1 MDRFLLDKLIE
12 WKNCEVRKPVIL
24 SGGRRVGKTHLVKD
38 VFSKTF
44 LKCAYIDC
52 RYDQALL
59 DKGVSEQVRFESL
72 IEEHVGVGFEPEK
85 DLLIIDNVPDF
96 TSLASACQALS
107 FSFVVLIG
115 SGGNSRFDVEFE
127 PCELITLRPLSFSE
141 FIDACRVSKETLT
154 HQQQTEYLS
163 YYIAVGG
170 LPEAVNAWL
179 SSNDC
184 DVRAERVIDAH
195 KMIVDRIEDD
205 GYWIDTELLLSL
217 IGNKYDS
224 DEVISE
230 IEEMTKSLVLNRA
243 RRSQSKVKGSDAEFT
258 EWHLSYDIG
267 LLNFYVPHTLS
278 INALRICVLN
288 FVVQELLAYGV
299 SDIYLEPSERNS
311 CKAVA
316 TRTDGEK
323 VKLKPIVNSI
333 GLSDVMLNVQT
344 ALSERSRQISLYE
357 IELVLM

>member
-1 MDRFLLDKLIE
+1 MDRFLLNKLIE

-44 LKCAYIDC
+44 PKCAYIDC
-52 RYDQALL
+52 RTDQALL
-59 DKGVSEQVRFESL
+59 GKGVSEQVRFESL

-85 DLLIIDNVPDF
+85 DLLIIDNVADF

-195 KMIVDRIEDD
+195 KMIVDNIEDD

-224 DEVISE
+224 DEVIAE

-243 RRSQSKVKGSDAEFT
+243 RRSQSKVKGRDVEFT

-278 INALRICVLN
+278 INALRICALN
-288 FVVQELLAYGV
+288 LVVQELLAYGL
-299 SDIYLEPSERNS
+299 SDI
-311 CKAVA
+311 C
-316 TRTDGEK
+316 
-323 VKLKPIVNSI
+323 LKPSKCFLCEIVAKRIDGAKFRLKPVVQS
-333 GLSDVMLNVQT
+333 SD
-344 ALSERSRQISLYE
+344 LSEAMLIVRTSSSEQSRQIPLYE
-357 IELVLM
+357 IERVLR